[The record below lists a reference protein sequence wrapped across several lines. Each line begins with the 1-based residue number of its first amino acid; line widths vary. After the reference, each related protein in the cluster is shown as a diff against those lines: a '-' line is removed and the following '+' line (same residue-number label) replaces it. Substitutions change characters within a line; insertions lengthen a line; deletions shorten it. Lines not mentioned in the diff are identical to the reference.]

1 VRTNVKTNIRRVWQA
16 AALSLFAV
24 LLGACGGRPAAT
36 ATPAPTATPT
46 PRSAPLP
53 PVPTVAAF
61 GSEDRPF
68 RIFFV
73 PPPDSGESGRAVE
86 DALLTRS
93 GFVFRAEIVTS
104 QAEALAALCSDT
116 PAFGWVDGW
125 TMLASIARGCARP
138 LLNIE
143 RLDGN
148 RRTTGFAAQIIV
160 GAGQGVADVNGLRGR
175 DFCRLSDQDVFGW
188 VLPALALRAA
198 KFDPFLDFRT
208 IRRVPDTTTLLREVA
223 AGNCVAG
230 IEKGTL
236 GRNRVP
242 GLPILTTIITPIN
255 GLDSPEIPHGG
266 LVASSLI
273 PEGLANAVLTEFL
286 QNPTLLTGL
295 VTADG
300 LTTTNAPALV
310 AAAQFFQSAGLDF
323 VAMGR

>member
-1 VRTNVKTNIRRVWQA
+1 MKTYVRRVLQA

-24 LLGACGGRPAAT
+24 LVGACGGRPAAT

-46 PRSAPLP
+46 PISAPLP
-53 PVPTVAAF
+53 PVPTVAPF
-61 GSEDRPF
+61 GTEDRPY

-73 PPPDSGESGRAVE
+73 PPPDSGESGRGVE
-86 DALLTRS
+86 EALLSLS
-93 GFVFRAEIVTS
+93 GFTFRAEIVTS
-104 QAEALAALCSDT
+104 QAEVLAALCGDT

-125 TMLASIARGCARP
+125 TMLAGIARGCARP

-175 DFCRLSDQDVFGW
+175 DFCRLNDQDVFGW
-188 VLPALALRAA
+188 VLPALSLRAA

-208 IRRVPDTTTLLREVA
+208 VRRVPDTTTLLREVA
-223 AGNCVAG
+223 AGNCAAG
-230 IEKGTL
+230 LEKGTL
-236 GRNRVP
+236 GQNRVP
-242 GLPILTTIITPIN
+242 GLPILTTVITPIN

-266 LVASSLI
+266 LVVSPLV
-273 PEGLANAVLTEFL
+273 PEGLANAVLTQFL
-286 QNPTLLTGL
+286 QKPELLEGL
-295 VTADG
+295 VTANG
-300 LTTTNAPALV
+300 LTTANAPVLV

-323 VAMGR
+323 VAMSR